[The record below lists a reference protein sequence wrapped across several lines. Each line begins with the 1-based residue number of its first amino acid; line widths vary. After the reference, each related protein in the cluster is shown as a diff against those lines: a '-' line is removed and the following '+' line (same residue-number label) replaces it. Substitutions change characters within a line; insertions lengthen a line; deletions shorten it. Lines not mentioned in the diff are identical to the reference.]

1 MIRRFVWILA
11 IALIPACGLMLEEG
25 RKVVAEIG
33 GEPIRVE
40 DLTRRIRG
48 LPFEERAWTNAA
60 NEAARIEAR
69 RRVLENLIVEKLML
83 LEAESRG
90 ETVSDEEIEEIITR
104 EREKQNA
111 ARGLLQ
117 EMRDG
122 GHSHENGGEEYTRQ
136 EIGKIRER
144 IMVEKLTEKE
154 FSDAAL
160 REIYKNNIQNFILE
174 SPLVNYEMVVA
185 APANAEFIDTL
196 HKKAAEKGG
205 ALIYVYNAFADPPDT
220 LFAGVTPTIPINTI
234 VPSMRKHV
242 ENLRLGEI
250 SEPFLFRQNQTDQYA
265 IAKLVRYIDKNPFKN
280 VKKDLRL
287 KVHQEFIDRLK
298 EKYQVTYHYDK
309 LNYKVGG

>member
-1 MIRRFVWILA
+1 
-11 IALIPACGLMLEEG
+11 
-25 RKVVAEIG
+25 
-33 GEPIRVE
+33 
-40 DLTRRIRG
+40 
-48 LPFEERAWTNAA
+48 
-60 NEAARIEAR
+60 
-69 RRVLENLIVEKLML
+69 
-83 LEAESRG
+83 
-90 ETVSDEEIEEIITR
+90 
-104 EREKQNA
+104 
-111 ARGLLQ
+111 
-117 EMRDG
+117 
-122 GHSHENGGEEYTRQ
+122 
-136 EIGKIRER
+136 
-144 IMVEKLTEKE
+144 
-154 FSDAAL
+154 
-160 REIYKNNIQNFILE
+160 
-174 SPLVNYEMVVA
+174 MVVA